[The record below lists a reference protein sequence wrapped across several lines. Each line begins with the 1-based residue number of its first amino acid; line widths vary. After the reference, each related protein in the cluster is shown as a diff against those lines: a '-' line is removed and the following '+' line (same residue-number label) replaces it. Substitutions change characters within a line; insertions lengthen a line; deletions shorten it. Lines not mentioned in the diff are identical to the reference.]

1 MNSGVVT
8 LRIDDSNVNDAGA
21 YRIVVENLCGRTET
35 STVVYVNKAP
45 VVDLTPNVEPK
56 AEPRSFVPEPIL
68 APNFVIGLPAD
79 YRLNEG
85 ESIQLKCQVEGSP
98 RPSITWLKDGN
109 SLPPSLRYNTNYIVA
124 TGNASLTVTG
134 SLLTDCGNYTAVA
147 ENAVGKAYTTSQVV
161 VKECKPKFGRIG
173 SPEYESQTDEDVPL
187 NRAKPPKVI
196 HGLASQRVV
205 EGQSVVLACKID
217 GYPKP
222 NVIFFRYNFFFFFSQ
237 SKFLNFNLDSN
248 YYFHYYYSS

>member
-1 MNSGVVT
+1 M
-8 LRIDDSNVNDAGA
+8 
-21 YRIVVENLCGRTET
+21 VENLCGRTET
-35 STVVYVNKAP
+35 SSVVYVNKAP
-45 VVDLTPNVEPK
+45 IVESSNVDPEAYKNLHPEP
-56 AEPRSFVPEPIL
+56 ASFVPEPIL
-68 APNFVIGLPAD
+68 APNFVVGLPPN
-79 YRLNEG
+79 YKLNEG
-85 ESIQLKCQVEGSP
+85 ESIQLTCQIQGSP

-196 HGLASQRVV
+196 HGLASQRVL

-222 NVIFFRYNFFFFFSQ
+222 NV
-237 SKFLNFNLDSN
+237 NLSL
-248 YYFHYYYSS
+248 S